1 MGHKIDFDDRVLSFF
16 LTKVLLSATTKMP
29 YGFSQSS
36 GRISQQGGGIP
47 KAFGAA
53 VPEPEI
59 IYASSTKFVAAHDP
73 KSVSTNLPNNYG
85 EVLQKMKAFQ
95 VDNKLPIH
103 LKGGPRDM
111 MLFSTTLAICGVGLF
126 GCFKFFYD
134 MSFPKKA

>member
-1 MGHKIDFDDRVLSFF
+1 MGRVVLSFF
-16 LTKVLLSATTKMP
+16 PTKVLLSATTKMP

-36 GRISQQGGGIP
+36 GRISQQGVGIP

-59 IYASSTKFVAAHDP
+59 IYTTGTKFASAHDTKLSANYRP
-73 KSVSTNLPNNYG
+73 LPNNYP
-85 EVLQKMKAFQ
+85 EVLAKMKAFQ

-111 MLFSTTLAICGVGLF
+111 MLFSTTLAICGVGLI
-126 GCFKFFYD
+126 GCFKFYYD
-134 MSFPKKA
+134 MSFPKKAE